1 MTLRASSLPSHGPSS
16 PHRRP
21 IPSAYPAPV
30 NHLGN
35 PSRPPILH
43 LLAHRSVSHCN
54 SDLSSPPSVS
64 SPQLRCTT
72 HHARTSSYPPP
83 RPAPPHHVQSHGDV
97 STVPSFRPLL
107 TTPPTL
113 TLLSQLSTPS
123 ANLRHTS
130 RALPAIH
137 PHTLLVTLSRPHPH
151 WGSRHHLRFRSRLS
165 MAILPPPLFFVY
177 QFPPPSSLDALHT
190 PSLHVY
196 GIMQAPCKGQKTGT
210 IPIRRIKDSPHP
222 LDRDCRTSAVS
233 GCPAHPLGCA
243 SEGAS
248 RLRDVSC
255 CRPP

>member
-64 SPQLRCTT
+64 SPQPRCTT

-107 TTPPTL
+107 TMPPTL
-113 TLLSQLSTPS
+113 TLLSQLSTPFRQL
-123 ANLRHTS
+123 APYIT
-130 RALPAIH
+130 RA
-137 PHTLLVTLSRPHPH
+137 
-151 WGSRHHLRFRSRLS
+151 SRHPSTHSPRHSLTPASPIGAV
-165 MAILPPPLFFVY
+165 AITSASDLGYLWLYSTPLFFVY
-177 QFPPPSSLDALHT
+177 QFPPPSSLDALRT